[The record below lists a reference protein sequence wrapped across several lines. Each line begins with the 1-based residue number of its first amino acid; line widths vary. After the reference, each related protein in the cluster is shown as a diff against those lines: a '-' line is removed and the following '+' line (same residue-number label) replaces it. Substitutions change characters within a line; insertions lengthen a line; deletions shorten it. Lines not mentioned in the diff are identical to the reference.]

1 MNRNGQGRGNGRGT
15 DREGAGKGAGRGN
28 RLHGEAG
35 LEQGRRGDS
44 FFGRDRRMG
53 WQASSDDGPRYN
65 RPVSDFIDGLGDVEK
80 KSWLEKFKA
89 HLTQR
94 MSEVDEE
101 LGKF

>member
-1 MNRNGQGRGNGRGT
+1 MNRNGQGRGNGRRPG
-15 DREGAGKGAGRGN
+15 REGAEKGAGRGN

-35 LEQGRRGDS
+35 SGQGRRRGG
-44 FFGRDRRMG
+44 FGHGRGIG
-53 WQASSDDGPRYN
+53 WQAASENGPRYN

-94 MSEVDEE
+94 VSEVDEE